1 MGERSDD
8 LRVRKLSERA
18 LKERGTL
25 PLALL
30 LEVAVPLPKL
40 RELTHE
46 LGLSPKGFRVEKA
59 PANALAVALAEC
71 KEPKDLDRVI
81 ALLLTPRVEK
91 PVEREEAD
99 APSVAEA
106 AAATAAAQKFH
117 EQQTQHLQEELEK
130 ARAQGQKV
138 SDRESKLRQSFEA
151 QAEDLQ
157 QLRAE
162 VGRLR
167 QRGASTPSPA
177 SGDADRELARRVHDL
192 ELELDARTAADDAL
206 RRQLA
211 FERSRIRELESEVDE
226 LEALLPKGRKRK
238 APPPPP
244 EPEKRVFVPYFRP
257 SFYKSLVGK
266 DRKSIERAVQAV
278 LLFCTE
284 GHAYPGLEVK
294 QLGGQDTWSMRAS
307 LGLRVYFV
315 RREDGDIDVVELA
328 DREDQHTTLRR
339 IKER

>member
-18 LKERGTL
+18 LKERGAL

-30 LEVAVPLPKL
+30 LEVSVPLSRL
-40 RELTHE
+40 REIAQE
-46 LGLSPKGFRVEKA
+46 LALSPKGFRVEKA
-59 PANALAVALAEC
+59 PANALATALAEC
-71 KEPKDLDRVI
+71 KEPKDLDRVV
-81 ALLLTPRVEK
+81 ALLLEARAEK
-91 PVEREEAD
+91 TVDREPSD
-99 APSVAEA
+99 ASAAAEA
-106 AAATAAAQKFH
+106 AATAAAAQKFH
-117 EQQTQHLQEELEK
+117 EQESRRLQAELEK
-130 ARAQGQKV
+130 AREQGQRV
-138 SDRESKLRQSFEA
+138 SERESKLRQASEA
-151 QAEDLQ
+151 QSEELQ

-162 VGRLR
+162 VLRLR
-167 QRGASTPSPA
+167 ERGAAAAPQGSD
-177 SGDADRELARRVHDL
+177 DAGRELARRVHDL

-211 FERSRIRELESEVDE
+211 FERSRIRELETEVEE
-226 LEALLPKGRKRK
+226 LEALLPKGRRRK

-244 EPEKRVFVPYFRP
+244 EPEKRVFVPHFRA

-266 DRKSIERAVQAV
+266 DRKSVERAVQAV

-315 RREDGDIDVVELA
+315 RRDDGDIDVVELA

>member
-18 LKERGTL
+18 LKERGAL

-40 RELTHE
+40 RALTHE
-46 LGLSPKGFRVEKA
+46 LSLSPKGFRVEKA
-59 PANALAVALAEC
+59 PANALAVALSEC

-106 AAATAAAQKFH
+106 AAAAVAAQKFH
-117 EQQTQHLQEELEK
+117 EQQTQHLQEELDK

-167 QRGASTPSPA
+167 ERGAAAPQPG

-315 RREDGDIDVVELA
+315 RREDGDIDVVEIA

>member
-18 LKERGTL
+18 LKERGAL

-30 LEVAVPLPKL
+30 LEVSVPLPRL
-40 RELTHE
+40 REIAHD

-59 PANALAVALAEC
+59 PASVLAVALAEC
-71 KEPKDLDRVI
+71 KEPKDLDCVV
-81 ALLLTPRVEK
+81 ALLMEGRAPK
-91 PVEREEAD
+91 AAERD
-99 APSVAEA
+99 ANDAAPAAEA
-106 AAATAAAQKFH
+106 ATPSPAAQKFH
-117 EQQTQHLQEELEK
+117 EQETRRLQSDLDK
-130 ARAQGQKV
+130 AREQGQRAL
-138 SDRESKLRQSFEA
+138 DRESKLRQSFEA
-151 QAEDLQ
+151 QSEELQ

-162 VGRLR
+162 VIRLR
-167 QRGASTPSPA
+167 ERGAAAPQGSA
-177 SGDADRELARRVHDL
+177 DADRELSNRLHDL
-192 ELELDARTAADDAL
+192 ELELDARTDADDAL

-211 FERSRIRELESEVDE
+211 FERSRIRELEVEVEE

-238 APPPPP
+238 SPPPPPP
-244 EPEKRVFVPYFRP
+244 EPEKRVFVPHFRS

-266 DRKSIERAVQAV
+266 ERKSVERAVQAV